1 MITEVISLVPKFELD
16 AVAKI
21 SRAAM
26 RAPTLDA
33 KCMRDSEIGSV
44 GRVISHGLTRD
55 YHEQLPVSNT
65 VHGILYIGVSVADKQ
80 LKSLIIILSARLGG
94 SAFLWCQTIWAS
106 RARELVGGPRT

>member
-1 MITEVISLVPKFELD
+1 
-16 AVAKI
+16 
-21 SRAAM
+21 M
-26 RAPTLDA
+26 RAPTLDD

-65 VHGILYIGVSVADKQ
+65 VHGIIYIAVSVADKQ
-80 LKSLIIILSARLGG
+80 LGG

>member
-1 MITEVISLVPKFELD
+1 
-16 AVAKI
+16 
-21 SRAAM
+21 M
-26 RAPTLDA
+26 RAPTLDD

-65 VHGILYIGVSVADKQ
+65 VHGIIYIGVTVADKL

-94 SAFLWCQTIWAS
+94 SALLWCQTVWAS

>member
-1 MITEVISLVPKFELD
+1 MH
-16 AVAKI
+16 
-21 SRAAM
+21 
-26 RAPTLDA
+26 APTLND

-65 VHGILYIGVSVADKQ
+65 VHAIIYVGVSVADKQ
-80 LKSLIIILSARLGG
+80 LESLIIILSARLGG
-94 SAFLWCQTIWAS
+94 SAPFWCQTVWAS